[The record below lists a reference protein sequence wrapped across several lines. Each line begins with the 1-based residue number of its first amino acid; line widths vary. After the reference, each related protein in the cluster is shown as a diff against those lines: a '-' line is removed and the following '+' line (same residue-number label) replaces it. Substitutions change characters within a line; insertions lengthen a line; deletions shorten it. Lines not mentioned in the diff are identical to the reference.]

1 MDPLTK
7 NLIVVLL
14 AAVGTLFLFVS
25 ALGIVRL
32 PDVLTRMHAAGI
44 AATLGI
50 SCLLLATG
58 IHFLADGQMFRMIA
72 LILLFFVTAPI
83 ATTTMARAAYRT
95 SPSDHFV
102 LEYDDLAALSAAAGS
117 NDQDKPGF
125 TDESQV

>member
-14 AAVGTLFLFVS
+14 AAVGTLFLLVS
-25 ALGIVRL
+25 ALGILRL

-58 IHFLADGQMFRMIA
+58 IHFIADGQMFRMVA

-102 LEYDDLAALSAAAGS
+102 LEYDDLAALSAAAAS